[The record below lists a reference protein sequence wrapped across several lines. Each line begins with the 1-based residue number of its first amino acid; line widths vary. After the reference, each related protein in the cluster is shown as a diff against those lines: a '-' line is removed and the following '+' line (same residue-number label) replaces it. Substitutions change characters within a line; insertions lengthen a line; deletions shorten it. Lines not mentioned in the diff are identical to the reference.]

1 MRRFERSQEK
11 QSIEEGGGRYHYE
24 QLPNNVDEKRGN
36 VMMANWPRRIIGDIH
51 CNIDM
56 KMLTNFKQDQAI
68 TKKGYA
74 LKL

>member
-36 VMMANWPRRIIGDIH
+36 VMMAN
-51 CNIDM
+51 
-56 KMLTNFKQDQAI
+56 
-68 TKKGYA
+68 
-74 LKL
+74 